1 MREPTVDQIVA
12 ALSARTQH
20 VLVTAIGS
28 ERHQRL
34 EGRLAQLYGAL
45 ELARALDEVRLAHR
59 LETLINTLRR
69 QIETD

>member
-1 MREPTVDQIVA
+1 MRNPTLDQIVA

-20 VLVTAIGS
+20 VFATAEGS

-34 EGRLAQLYGAL
+34 TWRLAQLYGAL
-45 ELARALDEVRLAHR
+45 ELARLFDNFRLAHR
-59 LETLINTLRR
+59 IETHIDALRR